1 MKTLKH
7 NGADWLPKARY
18 GMLASEDYTLVN
30 KKETENL
37 MQQQELTYEVVI
49 AEKAHLFN
57 SHLSHFFYKHYAY

>member
-49 AEKAHLFN
+49 AEKR
-57 SHLSHFFYKHYAY
+57 SSV